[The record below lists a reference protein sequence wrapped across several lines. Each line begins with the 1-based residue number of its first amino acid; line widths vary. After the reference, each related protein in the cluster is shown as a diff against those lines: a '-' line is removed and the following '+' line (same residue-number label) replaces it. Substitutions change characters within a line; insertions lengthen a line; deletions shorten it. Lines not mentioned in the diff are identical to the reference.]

1 MRILDKYILKKYFT
15 TFFFTLMIL
24 IPIIVAIN
32 LSEKI
37 GRFLEHPDLGA
48 AEIVVDYYVP
58 FILYYGITFM
68 PLALFIS
75 TILFTS
81 QLAAKTEIVA
91 IHSSGISFT
100 RFLRPYLIGASII
113 ALVTLVANHFLVPHA
128 NDKVEVFEENYVRKR
143 PKTKNNVSNVNLQ
156 LSANDFIY
164 VRNYNFPRNSG
175 SDFSYEHF
183 DGLELKYKI
192 IANSI
197 RFKPKDSTYTLSNY
211 KKRWI
216 RKWNDS
222 IATGRVLDT
231 TFNFFPNDLIYV
243 DYLAK
248 KMPSD
253 ELYEHIK
260 ISENRGVKS
269 LNNYKVE
276 LYKRSSMPV
285 AAIILTVIA
294 VGLAA
299 RKRRGGIGIN
309 LAVGVS
315 AMFIYLFFL
324 KVAEVIGA
332 GATANAMVMVWLPNV
347 IFAGI
352 AFYIY
357 SNAKR

>member
-1 MRILDKYILKKYFT
+1 
-15 TFFFTLMIL
+15 MIL

-37 GRFLEHPDLGA
+37 GRFLEHPNLGFV
-48 AEIVVDYYVP
+48 EIVVDYYLP

-91 IHSSGISFT
+91 IHSSGISFA

-113 ALVTLVANHFLVPHA
+113 ALFTLAANHFLVPHA
-128 NDKVEVFEENYVRKR
+128 NDKVETFEESYVRKR
-143 PKTKNNVSNVNLQ
+143 PRTKNNVLNVNLQ
-156 LSANDFIY
+156 LSKNDFIY
-164 VRNYNFPRNSG
+164 IRSFSLLRKSG

-183 DGLELKYKI
+183 DGLNLKYKV

-197 RFKPKDSTYTLSNY
+197 RFNEKDSTYTLTNF

-216 RKWNDS
+216 RKKDDS
-222 IATGRVLDT
+222 IAAGRVLDT
-231 TFNFFPNDLIYV
+231 VFNFLPKDLIYV

-248 KMPSD
+248 KMPSNQ
-253 ELYEHIK
+253 LAEHIR

-276 LYKRSSMPV
+276 LLKRTSMPL

-294 VGLAA
+294 VGLGA
-299 RKRRGGIGIN
+299 RKRRGGVGIN
-309 LAVGVS
+309 LAIGVS
-315 AMFIYLFFL
+315 TMFIYLFFL
-324 KVAEVIGA
+324 KVSEVIGS
-332 GATANAMVMVWLPNV
+332 GATANALFMVWLPNV

-357 SNAKR
+357 TNAKR